1 MHTLLL
7 SSQNAAGT
15 EDMTQQRS
23 CLQQNKLFFSI
34 GISVALGMCLGFVGR
49 TFDPSP
55 ETISLVQFPGEIFM
69 RILKLMILPLVVA
82 SLISALA
89 QMDAKNSS
97 TMGLVTLLYY
107 LTTAFLATVLGIF
120 LVLSIHP
127 GDPTLSSG
135 KAIVNTQ
142 KISAIDTIMDLVRN
156 MFPDNIV
163 QASMERTQT
172 VYKKELI
179 KQSNET
185 HEQITKDV
193 AEQRGMNIL
202 GIIVFCTGFGIV
214 TSYYGAKVAIL
225 VDFFVALDKVIT
237 KFMLAAMWFAPLGIT
252 SLIAGSLLELDDIST
267 AMGAMTKYI
276 ATVLIGLFVHS
287 FITIPL
293 LYVAITRKNPLKIFQ
308 YMMQGGIAAL
318 GTSSSGAA
326 LPLSINGM
334 EELGR
339 VDERVT
345 RFVLPLGATINMD
358 GCALYEAVAVIFI
371 AQINQVEL
379 RFDEIIIVRQVD
391 AFICLSLNH

>member
-1 MHTLLL
+1 
-7 SSQNAAGT
+7 
-15 EDMTQQRS
+15 MTQQRS

-34 GISVALGMCLGFVGR
+34 GISVALGMGLGFVGR
-49 TFDPSP
+49 TFDPSS

-107 LTTAFLATVLGIF
+107 LSTAFLATVLGIF

-135 KAIVNTQ
+135 KATVNTQ
-142 KISAIDTIMDLVRN
+142 KISATDTIMDLVRN

-193 AEQRGMNIL
+193 AEQRGMN
-202 GIIVFCTGFGIV
+202 
-214 TSYYGAKVAIL
+214 IL

-287 FITIPL
+287 FITIPV
-293 LYVAITRKNPLKIFQ
+293 LYVAITRKNPLNIFQ

-391 AFICLSLNH
+391 AFICLCLNH